1 MAIIT
6 FAVAKKWCTP
16 MSLSVVKSTWKETWS
31 EAVKRQQIII
41 GTTIMM
47 SVVFTMPLFFT
58 HIEKRQG
65 TLIKDPVLA
74 GIPPHDVSLLIF
86 AIIWSMILLIIV
98 RAAYKPSIYIIYCW
112 ALIPITLAR
121 FIAISIVPLEPP
133 IGLQPLI
140 DPLTGIF
147 YGQHFITKDLFF
159 SGHIATMTLIFL
171 CLRKKTDRIIGFIA
185 TIAVA
190 FLLLVQHIHYTID
203 ILASPGI
210 VYICYRLTRRFLDK
224 ELDITVPFKR

>member
-1 MAIIT
+1 
-6 FAVAKKWCTP
+6 
-16 MSLSVVKSTWKETWS
+16 MSFKDVKSIWRETWS
-31 EAVKRQQIII
+31 DSIKRQQIII
-41 GTTIMM
+41 GTAIMM

-65 TLIKDPVLA
+65 TLINDPVLA
-74 GIPPHDVSLLIF
+74 AIPPHNVSVLIF
-86 AIIWSMILLIIV
+86 AVIWGMVLLAMV
-98 RAAYKPSIYIIYCW
+98 RAAYRPSIYIIYCW
-112 ALIPITLAR
+112 ALIPITIAR

-140 DPLTGIF
+140 DPLTGVF

-159 SGHIATMTLIFL
+159 SGHIATLTLIFL
-171 CLRKKTDRIIGFIA
+171 SLRKKSDRIIGFIA
-185 TIAVA
+185 TIIVA

-210 VYICYRLTRRFLDK
+210 VYICYRVTRRFLDK
-224 ELDITVPFKR
+224 ELDIRKPFQR

>member
-1 MAIIT
+1 
-6 FAVAKKWCTP
+6 
-16 MSLSVVKSTWKETWS
+16 MSLKTIKSIWKETWS
-31 EAVKRQQIII
+31 VSIKRQQIII
-41 GTTIMM
+41 GTCIMM

-65 TLIKDPVLA
+65 TLINDPVLA
-74 GIPPHDVSLLIF
+74 AIPPHNVSVLIF
-86 AIIWSMILLIIV
+86 AIIWGMVLLTAA

-112 ALIPITLAR
+112 ALIPITIAR

-133 IGLQPLI
+133 VGLQPLI
-140 DPLTGIF
+140 DPLTGVF

-159 SGHIATMTLIFL
+159 SGHIATLTLIFL
-171 CLRKKTDRIIGFIA
+171 CLEKRNDKIIGFIA
-185 TIAVA
+185 TLVVA

-210 VYICYRLTRRFLDK
+210 VYICYSLTHRFLDK
-224 ELDITVPFKR
+224 ELDIIKPFQRI

>member
-1 MAIIT
+1 
-6 FAVAKKWCTP
+6 
-16 MSLSVVKSTWKETWS
+16 MSFKDVKSIWRETWS
-31 EAVKRQQIII
+31 DSIKRQQIII

-65 TLIKDPVLA
+65 TLINDPVLA
-74 GIPPHDVSLLIF
+74 AIPPHNVSVLIF
-86 AIIWSMILLIIV
+86 AVIWGMVLLAMV
-98 RAAYKPSIYIIYCW
+98 RAAYRPSIYIIYCW
-112 ALIPITLAR
+112 ALIPITIAR

-140 DPLTGIF
+140 DPLTGVF

-159 SGHIATMTLIFL
+159 SGHIATLTLIFL
-171 CLRKKTDRIIGFIA
+171 SLRKKSDRIIGFIA
-185 TIAVA
+185 TIIVA

-210 VYICYRLTRRFLDK
+210 VYIYRVTRRFLDK
-224 ELDITVPFKR
+224 ELDIRKPFQR